1 MTYQKILAVLFTI
14 LSFTS
19 IKEAMRVFASSD
31 VDIIQNKRE
40 LFLFGIFVT
49 ILFMFLAI
57 WFWKKASKKK
67 RF

>member
-19 IKEAMRVFASSD
+19 IKEAKRVFTSSD
-31 VDIIQNKRE
+31 ADIIENKSW
-40 LFLFGIFVT
+40 LFPFSIFVT
-49 ILFMFLAI
+49 ILFMFLAV
-57 WFWKKASKKK
+57 WFWKKDPKQK

>member
-1 MTYQKILAVLFTI
+1 MTYQKILAVLFAI

-19 IKEAMRVFASSD
+19 IKEAIRLLGSYDA
-31 VDIIQNKRE
+31 DIIENRKE
-40 LFLFGIFVT
+40 LLLINIFVT

-57 WFWKKASKKK
+57 WFWRKDPKRK